1 MIIDSAIHLGV
12 GLIQFFQGM
21 REEVLME
28 RMTLKDDGNDEDNSH
43 DFFHILGD
51 LGTFS

>member
-1 MIIDSAIHLGV
+1 MHLGV
-12 GLIQFFQGM
+12 GLIQFFQSM

-28 RMTLKDDGNDEDNSH
+28 RITLKDDGNDEDNPY
-43 DFFHILGD
+43 DFFHILGG